1 MRYIRGMASHRDK
14 LVYST
19 RPMQEEQAE
28 EPPTP
33 PRQNLRVSRRRI
45 AGGKEVT
52 EITGFVGRLADQ
64 EALAKLL
71 RQACATGGSIVE
83 GKILLQGNCVEKV
96 LALLQKAGH
105 TAKRSGG

>member
-1 MRYIRGMASHRDK
+1 MDSQRDR
-14 LVYST
+14 LVYTT
-19 RPMQEEQAE
+19 RQVSVEPEP

-33 PRQNLRVSRRRI
+33 ARQNLRVCRRRI

-52 EITGFVGRLADQ
+52 EITGFVGRAADQ
-64 EALAKLL
+64 EALAKQL

-96 LALLQKAGH
+96 MAFLQKAGH
-105 TAKRSGG
+105 IVKRSGG